1 MKRPVKEVVTEIIN
15 AVHDACEKLG
25 ITDGAIRVCIEPK
38 TPETAEWVDI
48 PPFASMAEY
57 VAPINRHT
65 EGTLCYDADGK
76 FVGDTAGVTAMKI
89 ASVRQVLRC
98 YQEEDYVAQNREE
111 LTSGCIIKE
120 LVGIGM
126 TQWKGGIAI
135 PVGVLY
141 GSGTCPHRGML
152 AMYIFVAVSGG
163 KQDQDE
169 QAAWA
174 ALEPVMEFIDKEDGY
189 MLQRCLYEN

>member
-1 MKRPVKEVVTEIIN
+1 MKNPVEEVITKIID
-15 AVHDACEKLG
+15 AVHDACETIG
-25 ITDGAIRVCIEPK
+25 IKDGAIRVCIEPK
-38 TPETAEWVDI
+38 SPDTAEWVHL
-48 PPFASMAEY
+48 PAFASMVDY

-65 EGTLCYDADGK
+65 EDTLCCDDAGK
-76 FVGDTAGVTAMKI
+76 VVGDAAGVTAMKI
-89 ASVRQVLRC
+89 ASVRQIMRS
-98 YQEEDYVAQNREE
+98 YREEDYVAQNREE
-111 LTSGCIIKE
+111 LTSGYIIKE
-120 LVGIGM
+120 LVGHGM

-152 AMYIFVAVSGG
+152 AMYIYVAVSGG

-174 ALEPVMEFIDKEDGY
+174 ALEPVKEFIDKEDGY
-189 MLQRCLYEN
+189 MLQRCLYD